1 MNNGFGQL
9 IAFLLLLALALG
21 GPIYLKDQKAQK
33 EQEDRAT
40 QEALKAEE
48 AKLQAIEDAI
58 IKSTITHDG
67 DPETASMTIALIGS
81 GTDSDEKDELTYKW
95 EQTGGSEVTINRP
108 ESPSTSFEAGPGEYT
123 FQLTVTD
130 PYGATSS
137 SQQTYRISEE
147 PNSGPEANISK

>member
-1 MNNGFGQL
+1 MNNGFSQL
-9 IAFLLLLALALG
+9 IAFLLLLVLAIG

-40 QEALKAEE
+40 QGALKAEE

-58 IKSTITHDG
+58 YKNKIVHDG
-67 DPETASMTIALIGS
+67 DPETASMAISLNGN
-81 GTDSDEKDELTYKW
+81 GLDSDDDNLTYKW
-95 EQTGGSEVTINRP
+95 EQIAGSEVTIDNP

-123 FQLTVTD
+123 FQFTVAD

-147 PNSGPEANISK
+147 TNSDPEANITE

>member
-1 MNNGFGQL
+1 MNNGFSQL
-9 IAFLLLLALALG
+9 IAFLLLLVLAIG

-40 QEALKAEE
+40 QGALKAEE

-58 IKSTITHDG
+58 YKNKIVHDG
-67 DPETASMTIALIGS
+67 DPETASMAISLNGN
-81 GTDSDEKDELTYKW
+81 GLDSDDDNLTYKW
-95 EQTGGSEVTINRP
+95 EQIAGSEVTIDNP

-137 SQQTYRISEE
+137 NQQTYRISEE
-147 PNSGPEANISK
+147 TNSYPEANITE

>member
-1 MNNGFGQL
+1 MNNGFSQL
-9 IAFLLLLALALG
+9 IAFLLLLVLAIG

-40 QEALKAEE
+40 QGALKAEE

-58 IKSTITHDG
+58 IKNEIDHDG
-67 DPETASMTIALIGS
+67 DPKTASMAIFLNGN
-81 GTDSDEKDELTYKW
+81 GFDSDGDNLNYKW
-95 EQTGGSEVTINRP
+95 EQIGGNTVTIDNL
-108 ESPSTSFEAGPGEYT
+108 ESDSTSFGAGPGEYT
-123 FQLTVTD
+123 FQFTVTD

-147 PNSGPEANISK
+147 TNSDPEANITE

>member
-1 MNNGFGQL
+1 MNNSFSQL
-9 IAFLLLLALALG
+9 IAFLLLLVLAVG
-21 GPIYLKDQKAQK
+21 GPIYLKDQKTQK

-58 IKSTITHDG
+58 IKNKIDHDG
-67 DPETASMTIALIGS
+67 DPETASMAISLNGN
-81 GTDSDEKDELTYKW
+81 GLDSDGDNLTYKW
-95 EQTGGSEVTINRP
+95 EQLGGNEVTIDNP

-123 FQLTVTD
+123 FQLTVID

-137 SQQTYRISEE
+137 SQQTYRIGEE
-147 PNSGPEANISK
+147 TNSDPEANITE

>member
-1 MNNGFGQL
+1 MNNGFSQL
-9 IAFLLLLALALG
+9 IAFLLLLVLAVG

-40 QEALKAEE
+40 QEALKAED

-58 IKSTITHDG
+58 IKNNIDHDG
-67 DPETASMTIALIGS
+67 DPETASMAISLNGN
-81 GTDSDEKDELTYKW
+81 GLDSDGDNLTYKW
-95 EQTGGSEVTINRP
+95 GQIGGSEVTIDNP

-137 SQQTYRISEE
+137 NQQTYRISEE
-147 PNSGPEANISK
+147 TNSDPEANITE

>member
-1 MNNGFGQL
+1 MNNGFSQL
-9 IAFLLLLALALG
+9 IAFLLLLVLAVG

-33 EQEDRAT
+33 EHEDRAT

-58 IKSTITHDG
+58 IKNKIDLDG
-67 DPETASMTIALIGS
+67 DPETASMAISLNGN
-81 GTDSDEKDELTYKW
+81 GLDSDGDNLTYKW
-95 EQTGGSEVTINRP
+95 GQIGGSEVTIDNP

-147 PNSGPEANISK
+147 TNSDPEANITE

>member
-1 MNNGFGQL
+1 MNNGFSQL
-9 IAFLLLLALALG
+9 IAFLLLLVLAVG

-48 AKLQAIEDAI
+48 VKLQAIEDAI
-58 IKSTITHDG
+58 IKNNIDHDG
-67 DPETASMTIALIGS
+67 DPETASMAISLNGN
-81 GTDSDEKDELTYKW
+81 GLDSDGDNLTYKW
-95 EQTGGSEVTINRP
+95 EQIGGNTVSIDNP

-147 PNSGPEANISK
+147 TNSDPEANITE

>member
-9 IAFLLLLALALG
+9 IAFLLLLVLAVG

-58 IKSTITHDG
+58 IKHTIEHDE
-67 DPETASMTIALIGS
+67 DPETASMPIELKGS
-81 GTDSDEKDELTYKW
+81 GFDNDGDELTYKW
-95 EQTGGSEVTINRP
+95 EQTGGNDVTIADA
-108 ESPSTSFEAGPGEYT
+108 EAASTSFEAGPGEYS

-130 PYGATSS
+130 PYDATSS
-137 SQQTYRISEE
+137 TQQTYRISEE
-147 PNSGPEANISK
+147 PNSGPEANISE

>member
-1 MNNGFGQL
+1 MNNGFSQL
-9 IAFLLLLALALG
+9 IAFLLLLVLAVG

-40 QEALKAEE
+40 QGALKAEE

-58 IKSTITHDG
+58 IKNEIDHDG
-67 DPETASMTIALIGS
+67 DPETASMAISLNGN
-81 GTDSDEKDELTYKW
+81 GLDSDDDNLTYKW
-95 EQTGGSEVTINRP
+95 EQIAGSEVTIDNP

-147 PNSGPEANISK
+147 TNSDPEANITE

>member
-1 MNNGFGQL
+1 MNNGFSQL
-9 IAFLLLLALALG
+9 IAFLLLLVLAVG

-40 QEALKAEE
+40 QGALKAEE

-58 IKSTITHDG
+58 IKNEIDHDG
-67 DPETASMTIALIGS
+67 DPETASMAISLNGN
-81 GTDSDEKDELTYKW
+81 GLDSDGDNLTYKW
-95 EQTGGSEVTINRP
+95 GQIGGSEVTIDNP

-137 SQQTYRISEE
+137 NQQTYRISEE
-147 PNSGPEANISK
+147 TNSDPEANITE

>member
-9 IAFLLLLALALG
+9 IAFLLLLVLVIG

-33 EQEDRAT
+33 EHEDRAT

-48 AKLQAIEDAI
+48 ANLQAIEDDI
-58 IKSTITHDG
+58 IKNEIEHDG
-67 DPETASMTIALIGS
+67 DPETASMTISLNGDGI
-81 GTDSDEKDELTYKW
+81 DSDGDKLTYKW
-95 EQTGGSEVTINRP
+95 EQTGGSEVTIDNP
-108 ESPSTSFEAGPGEYT
+108 ESPSNSFEAGPGEYT

-147 PNSGPEANISK
+147 PNSGPEANINE

>member
-1 MNNGFGQL
+1 MNNGFSQL
-9 IAFLLLLALALG
+9 IAFLLLLVLAIG

-40 QEALKAEE
+40 QEALKAEGS
-48 AKLQAIEDAI
+48 KLQVIEDAI
-58 IKSTITHDG
+58 IKNNIDHDG
-67 DPETASMTIALIGS
+67 DPETASMAISLNGN
-81 GTDSDEKDELTYKW
+81 GLDSDGDNLTYKW
-95 EQTGGSEVTINRP
+95 EQIAGSEVTIDNP

-123 FQLTVTD
+123 FQFTVAD

-147 PNSGPEANISK
+147 TNSDPEANITE

>member
-9 IAFLLLLALALG
+9 IAFLLLLVLVIG
-21 GPIYLKDQKAQK
+21 GPIYLKDQKAQ
-33 EQEDRAT
+33 EEHEDRAT

-48 AKLQAIEDAI
+48 ANLQAIEDDI
-58 IKSTITHDG
+58 IKNEIEHDG
-67 DPETASMTIALIGS
+67 DPETASMTISLNGD
-81 GTDSDEKDELTYKW
+81 GFDSDGDKLTYKW
-95 EQTGGSEVTINRP
+95 EQTGGSEVTIDNP
-108 ESPSTSFEAGPGEYT
+108 ESPSNSFEAGPGEYT

-147 PNSGPEANISK
+147 PNSGPEANINE

>member
-9 IAFLLLLALALG
+9 IAFILLLVLSIG
-21 GPIYLKDQKAQK
+21 GRIHLIDQKAQK
-33 EQEDRAT
+33 EQRYRAT

-48 AKLQAIEDAI
+48 AELQAIEDAI
-58 IKSTITHDG
+58 IKNEIEHDG
-67 DPETASMTIALIGS
+67 DPETASMTISLNG
-81 GTDSDEKDELTYKW
+81 GGFDSDGDKLTYKW
-95 EQTGGSEVTINRP
+95 EQTGGSEVTIDNP
-108 ESPSTSFEAGPGEYT
+108 ESPSNSFEAGPGEYT

-147 PNSGPEANISK
+147 PNSGPEANISE

>member
-9 IAFLLLLALALG
+9 IAFLLLLVLAVG

-48 AKLQAIEDAI
+48 AKLQAIDDAI
-58 IKSTITHDG
+58 IKNEIEHDG
-67 DPETASMTIALIGS
+67 DPETASMTISLNG
-81 GTDSDEKDELTYKW
+81 GGFDSDGDKLTYKW
-95 EQTGGSEVTINRP
+95 EQTGGSEVTIDNP
-108 ESPSTSFEAGPGEYT
+108 ESPSNSFEAGPGEYT

-147 PNSGPEANISK
+147 PNSGPEANISE